1 MSELQTSLP
10 VTTVLPGS
18 RATAMRRAAAALQ
31 TCLVVST
38 SAQRAQRWVR
48 AAHDEQWATIV
59 CSTADE
65 ALRQSIRNR
74 IELALVD
81 LQTASASQEQT
92 LRTLVERLAEQ
103 RGPLLAVCGSPDDA
117 LGEVWS
123 RQLGVWMYLP
133 GVDTHSDIE
142 LLCSEARII
151 LEKHHRYDVQPVA

>member
-1 MSELQTSLP
+1 MSDVQTSLP
-10 VTTVLPGS
+10 ATTVMPGS
-18 RATAMRRAAAALQ
+18 RAATMRRAAAALQ

-59 CSTADE
+59 CNTADE
-65 ALRQSIRNR
+65 AHRQAVRNR

-81 LQTASASQEQT
+81 LQSTSAAQEQA
-92 LRTLVERLAEQ
+92 LRNLVERLAEQ
-103 RGPLLAVCGSPDDA
+103 RGMLLAVCGNPDDC

-133 GVDTHSDIE
+133 GIDTHSDIE
-142 LLCSEARII
+142 LLCSEARLI
-151 LEKHHRYDVQPVA
+151 LEKQHRFAVHPVG

>member
-1 MSELQTSLP
+1 MSDVQTSLP
-10 VTTVLPGS
+10 VTAVLPGS
-18 RATAMRRAAAALQ
+18 RATATRRAAAALQ

-65 ALRQSIRNR
+65 AHRQAIRNR
-74 IELALVD
+74 IELALID
-81 LQTASASQEQT
+81 LQSASTAQEQT
-92 LRTLVERLAEQ
+92 LRMLVERLAEQ
-103 RGPLLAVCGSPDDA
+103 RGTLLAVCGNPDDS

-133 GVDTHSDIE
+133 GIDTHSDIE
-142 LLCSEARII
+142 LLCSEARCI
-151 LEKHHRYDVQPVA
+151 LEKQHRYTLHPVG